1 MAARAAMV
9 ASVDLVVVADLE
21 EARGV
26 RVVATGAGVAAVILL
41 EAEVDAV
48 ARAAQVVTA
57 AEVAMGAV
65 REAAEAVVVAWE
77 ALAAK
82 GATEAA
88 RGAAVGAAAQAVGVA
103 APAGENRRTSRQTSA
118 EGVEQ
123 VGVRARA
130 AWGARGA
137 A

>member
-1 MAARAAMV
+1 MV
-9 ASVDLVVVADLE
+9 ASVERVVGADLVV
-21 EARGV
+21 ARAM
-26 RVVATGAGVAAVILL
+26 RAVATGAAMAEVMLL
-41 EAEVDAV
+41 EAEEHAV
-48 ARAAQVVTA
+48 ATAAQVMMA

-88 RGAAVGAAAQAVGVA
+88 RGAAVGAAAQAVEVA